1 MKERGYLRC
10 CLLSFLLLTTLI
22 FPGKSLAT
30 SWAYSFVVWDG
41 YIYVVSDEDV
51 AEVGSEIGHVT
62 KYSNMESY
70 PGNFSN
76 SFAKG
81 TKYYSIKGISK
92 NEAIAVEKSKGE
104 YIKAYR
110 EAEYEVRGPFNGYF
124 DGQQGAIKIF
134 VFLIIGILAVIFFYR
149 LKVIKGRI

>member
-1 MKERGYLRC
+1 MKVNGFQRF
-10 CLLSFLLLTTLI
+10 CLLSFLLLTSLVL
-22 FPGKSLAT
+22 PSKSLAT

-41 YIYVVSDEDV
+41 YIYVVSDEQV
-51 AEVGSEIGHVT
+51 TEIGNEIGHVT
-62 KYSNMESY
+62 KYSDMESY

-92 NEAIAVEKSKGE
+92 NEAIAVEKSKGQ

-110 EAEYEVRGPFNGYF
+110 EAEYKIRGAFDGYF

-134 VFLIIGILAVIFFYR
+134 VLLVIGILAVIFFYR
-149 LKVIKGRI
+149 LKGKKNP

>member
-1 MKERGYLRC
+1 MKVNGFQRF
-10 CLLSFLLLTTLI
+10 CLLSFLLLTSLVL
-22 FPGKSLAT
+22 PGKSLAT

-41 YIYVVSDEDV
+41 YIYVVSDEV
-51 AEVGSEIGHVT
+51 IAEVGSEIGHVT
-62 KYSNMESY
+62 KYSDMESY

-92 NEAIAVEKSKGE
+92 NEAIAVEKSKGQ

-110 EAEYEVRGPFNGYF
+110 EAEYKVRGAFDGYF

-134 VFLIIGILAVIFFYR
+134 VLLVIGILAVIFFYR
-149 LKVIKGRI
+149 MKGQKNP